1 MFRTTLLE
9 TRCVG
14 CGEDCDADYLTRM
27 RLCPECAADDA
38 LALDHTSSCSCPP
51 CGRYQRRTEAMRAA
65 GLDVVRA

>member
-1 MFRTTLLE
+1 MFRTTLPE

-38 LALDHTSSCSCPP
+38 LALDHAPSCP
-51 CGRYQRRTEAMRAA
+51 CSVCVRYQRRTDAIRNA
-65 GLDVVRA
+65 GLGVRA